1 MSQLYPSV
9 TLDHDFQ
16 YTVHAYRLKDFTQR
30 RTYPY
35 ARYNVTCSFP
45 PTKSFKCPKRQIAT
59 LTDRRQGG
67 GHLEGELETMDVA
80 TENNL
85 DVTCHDVHIGQPKEK
100 LHYKN
105 VRELT

>member
-1 MSQLYPSV
+1 MISSI
-9 TLDHDFQ
+9 Q
-16 YTVHAYRLKDFTQR
+16 YNSTYIQVKDFTQR

-35 ARYNVTCSFP
+35 ARYYVTCSFP

-85 DVTCHDVHIGQPKEK
+85 DVICHDVHLG
-100 LHYKN
+100 
-105 VRELT
+105 

>member
-1 MSQLYPSV
+1 MISSI
-9 TLDHDFQ
+9 Q
-16 YTVHAYRLKDFTQR
+16 YNSTYIQIKDLTQK

-35 ARYNVTCSFP
+35 ARYYVTCSFP

-85 DVTCHDVHIGQPKEK
+85 DVICHDVHLG
-100 LHYKN
+100 
-105 VRELT
+105 